1 MYPASAVDAV
11 TVNPNGIKTHLANGL
26 VTSFINGS
34 PVFSNGPSNLLRNPP
49 DWIIFDNWVFD
60 NLTSA
65 DELLVKALRRLET
78 CLSVDNNSWGKLV
91 SLLPIMFDDHL
102 NTTSDSFL
110 IGDFNLLSC

>member
-49 DWIIFDNWVFD
+49 D
-60 NLTSA
+60 
-65 DELLVKALRRLET
+65 
-78 CLSVDNNSWGKLV
+78 
-91 SLLPIMFDDHL
+91 
-102 NTTSDSFL
+102 
-110 IGDFNLLSC
+110 